1 MNVLKRLI
9 FYSGEASETAAALK
23 IEISCVERETL
34 SCWRENSL
42 LIHLKVFFSVFA
54 IIVGLRDLWLEW
66 RCYYHFIFKLDQL
79 YDVFLSVWGRKHE
92 EPGVKN
98 HPWLIPACFR
108 ALLPRLALSPG
119 QAVQAQPP
127 GETLRL
133 SHFGQA
139 FSCSQDSQVSQPS
152 GDAYNQTFIYIYS
165 SVMMN
170 RSVRCD
176 SEITRM
182 LYNAQV

>member
-1 MNVLKRLI
+1 MKLQQL
-9 FYSGEASETAAALK
+9 YSAFKLRWLA
-23 IEISCVERETL
+23 VWRETL

-42 LIHLKVFFSVFA
+42 LIHLKVFFSVFFA
-54 IIVGLRDLWLEW
+54 IIVGLSDLWLEW
-66 RCYYHFIFKLDQL
+66 RWYYHFIFKLDQL

-98 HPWLIPACFR
+98 HPWLIPTCFR
-108 ALLPRLALSPG
+108 SLLPRLALSPG

-139 FSCSQDSQVSQPS
+139 FSCSQDSQLSQPP
-152 GDAYNQTFIYIYS
+152 GDAYKQTFITVWWWIGLC
-165 SVMMN
+165 V
-170 RSVRCD
+170 V
-176 SEITRM
+176 T
-182 LYNAQV
+182 QK